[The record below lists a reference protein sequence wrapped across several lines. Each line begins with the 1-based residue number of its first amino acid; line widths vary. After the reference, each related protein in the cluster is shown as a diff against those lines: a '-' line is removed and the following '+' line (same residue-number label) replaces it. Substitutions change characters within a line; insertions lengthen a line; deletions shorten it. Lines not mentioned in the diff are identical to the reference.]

1 MRQKPE
7 AICTVA
13 LIVINAAVFFILTL
27 FGDTEDALFMLQ
39 HGAMYEPYIIDG
51 HEYYR
56 IFTCMFLHFG
66 ISHLLNNMVL
76 LGALGWNLELE
87 IGKIRFLIIYL
98 GSGIAGI
105 SAGYHLQKQGDSV
118 VIYERDNDWGGL
130 CGNFT
135 IDGFRFDKF
144 VHFSFAPDDYTR
156 NIFEESSPT
165 FPHPPVSYNYWN
177 GCWLK
182 HPAQNNLHP
191 LPVEEKVKIIE
202 DFVNRPQKDVSQI
215 ENYEEWLRV
224 QYGNYFA
231 ENFPFKYT
239 RKYWGVEPEELET
252 MS

>member
-56 IFTCMFLHFG
+56 IFTCIFLHFG

-98 GSGIAGI
+98 GSGIA
-105 SAGYHLQKQGDSV
+105 
-118 VIYERDNDWGGL
+118 
-130 CGNFT
+130 
-135 IDGFRFDKF
+135 
-144 VHFSFAPDDYTR
+144 
-156 NIFEESSPT
+156 
-165 FPHPPVSYNYWN
+165 
-177 GCWLK
+177 
-182 HPAQNNLHP
+182 
-191 LPVEEKVKIIE
+191 
-202 DFVNRPQKDVSQI
+202 
-215 ENYEEWLRV
+215 
-224 QYGNYFA
+224 
-231 ENFPFKYT
+231 
-239 RKYWGVEPEELET
+239 
-252 MS
+252 